1 MDIQVN
7 ISIKDETIITLIS
20 DMLIGAN
27 YWAYVKDS
35 CLDTLYNSYP
45 ELRGKYYEETIFNW
59 IKNGGIIVI
68 VDEEAEAE
76 YSVGL
81 PEIKNAI
88 ALIVELFPQH
98 FLDIVTENDDATT
111 GDVFLQ
117 CCCFPEQI
125 RKDKDLIYG

>member
-7 ISIKDETIITLIS
+7 ISIKDETIISLIS

-45 ELRGKYYEETIFNW
+45 ELRGEYYEETIFNW

-81 PEIKNAI
+81 PEVKNALAII
-88 ALIVELFPQH
+88 AELFPRH
-98 FLDIVTENDDATT
+98 FLDIITENDDATT

-125 RKDKDLIYG
+125 RADKDLIYG